1 MKNAI
6 TYVLAATII
15 LAFSGLAD
23 GSGLNTGGQQKKKKG
38 PPNTTRTNGSNNGGQ
53 NNNGKTNRKNARK
66 PTNGGQNNNG
76 KTNGAN
82 NGGNNNNGQTNNK
95 PTQKKKGGG
104 NNNNGQTNNK
114 PTQKKKK
121 QPSLSEL
128 LGLKG
133 EVAKKFETLLKRHR
147 ETVKKI
153 TESDMSNEDKAV
165 KIKVSWRKYRDA
177 IEELLNEE
185 QLAKLQMIHL
195 KRAQSSSQNNKH
207 PHIGQ
212 FVAKALTLTEEQIK
226 QLAAARQLANEK
238 RYKVLTN
245 KNLSEEEKKAAIK
258 EINEQVQARTAEIL
272 TDEQLA
278 MLKEIYAQVR
288 KMSGHNSKK
297 TSAGNPES

>member
-6 TYVLAATII
+6 TYIIATTIV
-15 LAFSGLAD
+15 LAFSGLAQ
-23 GSGLNTGGQQKKKKG
+23 GQKSGGQKNKKKG
-38 PPNTTRTNGSNNGGQ
+38 PPNTTKTTGGGNNKGGG
-53 NNNGKTNRKNARK
+53 GKTNRKTVRK
-66 PTNGGQNNNG
+66 PTNGGNNNNG
-76 KTNGAN
+76 KTNG
-82 NGGNNNNGQTNNK
+82 GNNNNGKTN
-95 PTQKKKGGG
+95 GG
-104 NNNNGQTNNK
+104 NNNK

-128 LGLKG
+128 LGLTG
-133 EVAKKFETLLKRHR
+133 EVAEKFEQLLKRHR

-195 KRAQSSSQNNKH
+195 KRAQSNSQNNKH

-212 FVAKALTLTEEQIK
+212 FVAKALKLTEEQIK
-226 QLAAARQLANEK
+226 ELAAVRQHANKK
-238 RYKVLTN
+238 RYEVLTN
-245 KNLSEEEKKAAIK
+245 KSLSEEEKKAAIK

-272 TDEQLA
+272 TDEQSA

-288 KMSGHNSKK
+288 RMSGHNSKK
-297 TSAGNPES
+297 KSTGNPE

>member
-6 TYVLAATII
+6 TYILAATIV
-15 LAFSGLAD
+15 LAFSGLSQD
-23 GSGLNTGGQQKKKKG
+23 QKSGGQKNKKKG
-38 PPNTTRTNGSNNGGQ
+38 PPNTTKTTGGGNNKGGS
-53 NNNGKTNRKNARK
+53 KTNRKTVRK
-66 PTNGGQNNNG
+66 PTNGGNNNNG
-76 KTNGAN
+76 KTNGGN
-82 NGGNNNNGQTNNK
+82 NGGNNNNGKTN
-95 PTQKKKGGG
+95 GG
-104 NNNNGQTNNK
+104 NNNK

-133 EVAKKFETLLKRHR
+133 EVAKKFEELNKRHR

-177 IEELLNEE
+177 IEELLTEE

-195 KRAQSSSQNNKH
+195 KRAQSNSQNNKH

-212 FVAKALTLTEEQIK
+212 FVAKALKLTEEQIK
-226 QLAAARQLANEK
+226 ELAAVRQHANKK
-238 RYKVLTN
+238 RYEVLTN
-245 KNLSEEEKKAAIK
+245 KSLSEEEKKAAIK

-278 MLKEIYAQVR
+278 MLKEINAKAKQ
-288 KMSGHNSKK
+288 MSGSNGKK
-297 TSAGNPES
+297 KSTGNPE

>member
-6 TYVLAATII
+6 TYVLAATIV
-15 LAFSGLAD
+15 LAFSGLAQ
-23 GSGLNTGGQQKKKKG
+23 GQKSGGQQKKKNG
-38 PPNTTRTNGSNNGGQ
+38 PPNTTRS
-53 NNNGKTNRKNARK
+53 
-66 PTNGGQNNNG
+66 NGGQNNNG

-195 KRAQSSSQNNKH
+195 KRAQSSSQNN
-207 PHIGQ
+207 
-212 FVAKALTLTEEQIK
+212 
-226 QLAAARQLANEK
+226 
-238 RYKVLTN
+238 
-245 KNLSEEEKKAAIK
+245 
-258 EINEQVQARTAEIL
+258 
-272 TDEQLA
+272 
-278 MLKEIYAQVR
+278 
-288 KMSGHNSKK
+288 
-297 TSAGNPES
+297 